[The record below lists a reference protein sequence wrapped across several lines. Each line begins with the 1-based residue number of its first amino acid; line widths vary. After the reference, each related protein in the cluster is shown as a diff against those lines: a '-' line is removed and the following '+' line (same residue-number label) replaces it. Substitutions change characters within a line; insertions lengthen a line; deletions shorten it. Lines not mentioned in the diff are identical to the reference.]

1 MFAVSVFW
9 SRMAEVWS
17 EPQGRRYFG
26 VVSAGGSLGGLIGP
40 LLARTF
46 AANVAISGLV
56 WISAVLLSGALIG
69 LRLLRRPSAGTAP
82 ALSANATEPAGAI
95 EPTGGAVLEG
105 LWLIGRTPFLTGIAL
120 LVSLGSFV
128 GMIVYIEM
136 ARLVAAAFPSAVERT
151 MYYST
156 RDLWVNGVALV
167 LQFLLLGQVTRR
179 LGVGWALVASGGVL
193 FAAFV
198 TLGLDPTLATLTAVS
213 IVLRCAEF
221 GLAKP
226 ARDMLY
232 TVVPTAAKYQS
243 KNVIDTAVY
252 RGSDMASGWIQALIG
267 RLGVGLAGWG
277 WLAASVTVVITA
289 VAALVGRGY
298 RRRGGK

>member
-1 MFAVSVFW
+1 
-9 SRMAEVWS
+9 MAEVWS

-40 LLARTF
+40 LLARVF
-46 AANVAISGLV
+46 AANLALSGLV
-56 WISAVLLSGALIG
+56 WISAALLGGASIG
-69 LRLLRRPSAGTAP
+69 LHWVTRPSAGTAP
-82 ALSANATEPAGAI
+82 ALSANATEPT
-95 EPTGGAVLEG
+95 EPTGATGATESTGGAMLQG
-105 LWLIGRTPFLTGIAL
+105 LWLIGRTPFLMGIAL
-120 LVSLGSFV
+120 LVSLGSFF

-136 ARLVAAAFPSAVERT
+136 ARLVAAAFPNAVERT

-179 LGVGWALVASGGVL
+179 LGVGWALVASGGVVL
-193 FAAFV
+193 AAFV

-213 IVLRCAEF
+213 VVLRCAEF

-252 RGSDMASGWIQALIG
+252 RGSDMASGWIQGLIG
-267 RLGVGLAGWG
+267 RLGVSLAGWG
-277 WLAASVTVVITA
+277 WIAAGLTVVLTT